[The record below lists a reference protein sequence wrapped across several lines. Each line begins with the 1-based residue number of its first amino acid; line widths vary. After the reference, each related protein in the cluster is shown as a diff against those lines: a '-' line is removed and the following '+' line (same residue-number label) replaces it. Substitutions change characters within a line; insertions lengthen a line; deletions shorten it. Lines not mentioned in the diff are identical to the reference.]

1 MTWRLAKSLTR
12 LREQVN
18 AKWPERSKQSDGT
31 KGDDAHASRT
41 SDHNPNKNGD
51 VTALDLTH
59 DPAHGFNSYKFA
71 DWLMIARD
79 SRIKYVISNSR
90 IASGSDGPQPW
101 VWRKYTGA
109 NKHDHHVH
117 ISVKADPVVY
127 DNGRDWFID
136 GYVGKPDAT
145 YVAPRPTLR
154 KGSKG
159 PDVEYLQQQIGESV
173 DGDFGPLT
181 ENGVKKF
188 QQDNKLIIDGIAGPQ
203 VWAALKETK

>member
-18 AKWPERSKQSDGT
+18 LRWPERSKQSDGSV
-31 KGDDAHASRT
+31 GDTSHAARP
-41 SDHNPNKNGD
+41 SDHNPDANGVVKAID
-51 VTALDLTH
+51 ITH
-59 DPAHGFNSYKFA
+59 DPANGFNSYKFA

-159 PDVEYLQQQIGESV
+159 DDVKTLQGLVGESV
-173 DGDFGPLT
+173 DGDFGPMT
-181 ENGVKKF
+181 EAAVISAQKKYG
-188 QQDNKLIIDGIAGPQ
+188 IVADGIVGPQ
-203 VWAALKETK
+203 TWKALETK